1 MHAQAPDV
9 APPRD
14 EGMTLVEV
22 VVAFALFA
30 VLSTAVL
37 AVLGGA
43 IRLTTEDR
51 ARMVAS
57 DLAAR
62 ELEITRDSFTS
73 AVQGPE
79 TVTTNLVTNPHPLAG
94 GTAGEPLVVN
104 KVPYTVE
111 RTAQWAAVDSA
122 AASTCDE
129 GTTSELAYLKVKV
142 TVRWPELGDRPPLE
156 MNTVMTPPKGT
167 YSSFSGHIGLK
178 VIDAAGRPRAGVP
191 VTAQAASGALRSGTT
206 AGDGCALISFVPAG
220 SYSVRV
226 SSPGFVT
233 PQGDATGTVTAQVQA
248 GQLWK
253 GTIEYDRAATVTAVF
268 STADGF
274 SLPPSATNTL
284 PVLLGNAALL
294 PSGSRTVTGT
304 GSTRTITPLWPYPS
318 GYQVWAGQCLDNDPQ
333 HTGQGRELPVEV
345 QPGGTGQAPVVL
357 APVTVQGPP
366 ATAVRATAVLQPADA
381 ADQDPTCPATSTPT
395 VVEMGTTGPGGQLKG
410 SLPYGRWRIEVDA
423 TTTTVELRRGEPTL
437 VVAS

>member
-1 MHAQAPDV
+1 VHAQAPDV

-30 VLSTAVL
+30 VLSSAVL
-37 AVLGGA
+37 ATLVGA
-43 IRLTTEDR
+43 ARLTDEDQS
-51 ARMVAS
+51 RMVAS

-73 AVQGPE
+73 TVQGPD
-79 TVTTNLVTNPHPLAG
+79 TVTANLVRNPHPLPG
-94 GTAGEPLVVN
+94 GTAGAPLMVN
-104 KVPYTVE
+104 KVPFTVE

-142 TVRWPELGDRPPLE
+142 TVRWPELGDRPPVE

-167 YSSFSGHIGLK
+167 YSSFAGHIGLK
-178 VIDAAGRPRAGVP
+178 VIDAAGRPQKGVP
-191 VTAQAASGALRSGTT
+191 VTAQAASGGLRSGTT
-206 AGDGCALISFVPAG
+206 AADGCVLLSFVPAG

-233 PQGDATGTVTAQVQA
+233 PQGDATGSMTAQVQA

-318 GYQVWAGQCLDNDPQ
+318 GYQLWAGRCLDNDPQ
-333 HTGQGRELPVEV
+333 HTGQGRELPVAVAPGEV
-345 QPGGTGQAPVVL
+345 TQARVVL

-366 ATAVRATAVLQPADA
+366 ATAVRATAVLPPADA
-381 ADQDPTCPATSTPT
+381 ANQDPTCPASSTPT
-395 VVEMGTTGPGGQLKG
+395 VVEMGSTGPGGQLKG
-410 SLPYGRWRIEVDA
+410 SLPYGRWRIEAGA
-423 TTTTVELRRGEPTL
+423 TATTVELRRDTPTL
-437 VVAS
+437 VVTP